1 MKRRTAAKERTHAV
15 ALGGHTTPARA
26 LTRDGGTTEMST
38 ARAVARERLQILRQV
53 EDWLEVPMIVL
64 GFVWLLLLVVELIRG
79 LGPTLDAV
87 GTTIWVVFVFDFLLR
102 FALAPRKVRYLR
114 SNWLTAI
121 SLILPALRV
130 FRVLRLLRMARA
142 ARGLRLVRV
151 LGSLNRGMR
160 ATRASLG
167 RRGFGYV
174 LALTLMVVAV
184 GAAAM
189 YAFERGVAGGA
200 LRTYGDALWWTTMIL
215 TTLGSEYWPRSP
227 EGRVLCVLLSLYG
240 LAMLGYITA
249 SFAALFVGRDAESA
263 AGEVAGAR
271 EVAALQAEVRA
282 LRAELRDALR
292 R

>member
-1 MKRRTAAKERTHAV
+1 M
-15 ALGGHTTPARA
+15 
-26 LTRDGGTTEMST
+26 
-38 ARAVARERLQILRQV
+38 LRQV

-64 GFVWLLLLVVELIRG
+64 GFVWLVLLVVELVRG
-79 LGPTLDAV
+79 IGPTLQAI
-87 GTTIWVVFVFDFLLR
+87 GTAIWVVFVFDFLLR
-102 FALAPRKVRYLR
+102 LALAPPKVRYLR
-114 SNWLTAI
+114 TNWLTVI
-121 SLILPALRV
+121 SLMLPALRV
-130 FRVLRLLRMARA
+130 FRVLRLLRLARA
-142 ARGLRLVRV
+142 AQATRGLRLVRV
-151 LGSLNRGMR
+151 LGSLNRGVW

-174 LALTLMVVAV
+174 MALTLIVVTV

-189 YAFERGVAGGA
+189 HAFEREVAGGA

-249 SFAALFVGRDAESA
+249 SFAALFVGRDAESG
-263 AGEVAGAR
+263 AGEVAGAKA
-271 EVAALQAEVRA
+271 VAALQAEVRA

>member
-1 MKRRTAAKERTHAV
+1 
-15 ALGGHTTPARA
+15 
-26 LTRDGGTTEMST
+26 MST

-64 GFVWLLLLVVELIRG
+64 GFVWLVLLVVELIRG
-79 LGPTLDAV
+79 VGPTLDAV

-114 SNWLTAI
+114 TNWLTVI
-121 SLILPALRV
+121 SLLLPALRV
-130 FRVLRLLRMARA
+130 FRVLRLLRVARA
-142 ARGLRLVRV
+142 AQATRGLRLVRV

-174 LALTLMVVAV
+174 MALTLMVVTV

-189 YAFERGVAGGA
+189 HAFEREVAGGA

-263 AGEVAGAR
+263 AGEVAGAKA
-271 EVAALQAEVRA
+271 VAALQAEVGA